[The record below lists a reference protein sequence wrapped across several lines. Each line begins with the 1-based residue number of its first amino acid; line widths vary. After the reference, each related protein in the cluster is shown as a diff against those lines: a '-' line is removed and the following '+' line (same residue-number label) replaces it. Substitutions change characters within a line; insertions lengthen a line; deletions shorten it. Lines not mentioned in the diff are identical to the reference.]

1 MKLCGL
7 QRLDTLQFQVYEL
20 KPRIRSLAQDGDLVG
35 NGTLEF
41 ATIYRPATGGDKG
54 SFGMQISGKFLK
66 LGQRC
71 QRLGKGEVLTLTP
84 KREVIPH
91 QGLGKALN
99 HGRGGIGAYERRCI
113 AGQPKT

>member
-54 SFGMQISGKFLK
+54 SFGMQFQEILE
-66 LGQRC
+66 LRQRC
-71 QRLGKGEVLTLTP
+71 QRLGKV
-84 KREVIPH
+84 V
-91 QGLGKALN
+91 
-99 HGRGGIGAYERRCI
+99 
-113 AGQPKT
+113 